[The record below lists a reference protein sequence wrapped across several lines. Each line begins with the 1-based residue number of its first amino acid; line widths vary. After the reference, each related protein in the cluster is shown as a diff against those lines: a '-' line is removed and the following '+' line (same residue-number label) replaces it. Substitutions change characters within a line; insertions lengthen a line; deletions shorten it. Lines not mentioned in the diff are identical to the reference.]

1 VDSGN
6 HSRKAAEVE
15 VIHAANSLADAINRL
30 KESPKFL
37 SWTPSWG
44 KARLGANNIETSALI
59 KDKHFKPEELAEL
72 WGVSSET
79 IRSIFR
85 EEPGVLKIGKT
96 GSKYKRGYVTLRIPE
111 GVAERVHQRL
121 SA

>member
-1 VDSGN
+1 
-6 HSRKAAEVE
+6 
-15 VIHAANSLADAINRL
+15 VIHAANSLSDAINRL

-44 KARLGANNIETSALI
+44 KARLDANNIEKSALT

-72 WGVSSET
+72 WGVSTET

-85 EEPGVLKIGKT
+85 EEPGVWKIGKT